1 MNLWKLME
9 VKLLTG
15 TELAK
20 LANGELVL
28 GQYEEVEKYAD
39 EQNTCVDKYFD
50 YVNPSTVSSKFKYIG
65 KGVNPYAVAKPIYI
79 NELDGKDKFGRQKY
93 KFVGY
98 RNFKEKF

>member
-28 GQYEEVEKYAD
+28 GQYEEVEAYAE

-50 YVNPSTVSSKFKYIG
+50 YVNPSTVYKRFKFVG
-65 KGVNPYAVAKPIYI
+65 KGANPYGVARPIYI
-79 NELDGKDKFGRQKY
+79 NKPDGTDKFGRQKY

-98 RNFKEKF
+98 REFKEKF

>member
-28 GQYEEVEKYAD
+28 GQYEEVEAYAE

-50 YVNPSTVSSKFKYIG
+50 YVNPSTVYKRFKFVG
-65 KGVNPYAVAKPIYI
+65 KGANPYGVARPIYI
-79 NELDGKDKFGRQKY
+79 NKLDGKDKFGRQKY

-98 RNFKEKF
+98 RDFKEKF

>member
-1 MNLWKLME
+1 ME

-28 GQYEEVEKYAD
+28 GQYEEVEQYAD

-50 YVNPSTVSSKFKYIG
+50 HINPSTVYSKFKYIG
-65 KGVNPYAVAKPIYI
+65 KGSNPYAVAKPIYEW
-79 NELDGKDKFGRQKY
+79 NKDGSFKGLRI
-93 KFVGY
+93 
-98 RNFKEKF
+98 FKEKF